1 VGLHV
6 YIDGYYTMPGH
17 ETCLIWT
24 SFALSRDTLCRVSIR
39 PKQGNVRLRLDASTS
54 VSIRDSFEGPQSDV
68 HAHEQKRV
76 LAGQWADRV

>member
-1 VGLHV
+1 VGLHI
-6 YIDGYYTMPGH
+6 YIDDYYTMPCH

-24 SFALSRDTLCRVSIR
+24 SFALSRDTCAVFQSVRR
-39 PKQGNVRLRLDASTS
+39 QGNVRLWLDASTS